1 MGVVFK
7 ARQIAIN
14 KFTAVKLMHAHLV
27 SPESLARFQAEA
39 RTSAMLDHPYI
50 VRVQDFGMTNSKRP
64 YMVMDFIEGQTLS
77 ENIQQSGPLSSR
89 RFFRLFSQ
97 ICDALSHAHKHS
109 VMHRDIKPSNIML
122 VTNDD
127 GEEEIRIMD
136 FGIAKV
142 HGDTTSSANQ
152 LTRTGETVGSP
163 LYMSPEQSRGQAD
176 TRSDL
181 YSLGCVMYECLSG
194 APPFSGGSTLDTML
208 AHVNEC
214 APPLH
219 ERAPNVD
226 SRIEPI
232 VMKLLEK
239 DPADRY
245 QSMDALGRDLLAA
258 SAASASVGPNKAA
271 AARVPEKKD
280 KVTAKKGQSS
290 RERRKATPQLI
301 AIICA
306 CTALI
311 VGSAILCF
319 RILNDSESS
328 NDKHATGETSQTKKT
343 VGLIS
348 SVLRPESAEN
358 TILQILRTDKKE
370 TIQNFIDSKTDPIEM
385 KNDDLRL
392 GSSKI
397 TEEDL
402 EPFRSSK
409 ASYLKSLTLN
419 ASSLTD
425 HLLESLSQLKLH
437 DLDLRYT
444 RVADLH
450 ALAAMKSLELLDV
463 GSRNSTQK
471 D

>member
-1 MGVVFK
+1 MEANFRRTDLDEQMSQLANEPAFQNKYAFIGPVAAGGMGVVFK
-7 ARQIAIN
+7 ARQLAIN
-14 KFTAVKLMHAHLV
+14 KLTAVKLMHAHLV

-109 VMHRDIKPSNIML
+109 VLHRDLKPSNIML

-136 FGIAKV
+136 FGIAKIL
-142 HGDTTSSANQ
+142 GDTTSSANQ

-194 APPFSGGSTLDTML
+194 APPFSGGSALDTML
-208 AHVNEC
+208 AHVSEC

-245 QSMDALGRDLLAA
+245 QTMEALGRDLLAA
-258 SAASASVGPNKAA
+258 STASASVGPNKSG
-271 AARVPEKKD
+271 AARVPEKD
-280 KVTAKKGQSS
+280 KATAKKEQSS
-290 RERRKATPQLI
+290 RTKLKATPQLI

-306 CTALI
+306 CIALI
-311 VGSAILCF
+311 VGSAILCL
-319 RILNDSESS
+319 RILNDSESPS
-328 NDKHATGETSQTKKT
+328 DKHIGGETSRTEKGA
-343 VGLIS
+343 GLIT
-348 SVLRPESAEN
+348 SVIRPESAID
-358 TILQILRTDKKE
+358 TILQVTKTDTKG
-370 TIQNFIDSKTDPIEM
+370 TIQSFIDEKEI
-385 KNDDLRL
+385 
-392 GSSKI
+392 
-397 TEEDL
+397 
-402 EPFRSSK
+402 RS
-409 ASYLKSLTLN
+409 T
-419 ASSLTD
+419 
-425 HLLESLSQLKLH
+425 
-437 DLDLRYT
+437 
-444 RVADLH
+444 
-450 ALAAMKSLELLDV
+450 
-463 GSRNSTQK
+463 
-471 D
+471 